1 MDRADHLG
9 QPIGKFSI
17 MRPAAFFTGLAGIA
31 TVSLLLRVGE
41 VHLRDTASNTDFAAM
56 TQDETG
62 AVGDLPDGPLNQ
74 ATRPAPEERAP
85 ATALPEA
92 AQTVPPA
99 APGTTGGAPAS
110 GSQAARELKTVEL
123 PRPVAEQAGILSFGD
138 KRVQLAG
145 IAPTATDKTCKGT
158 NGREWPC
165 GMVAKTALRLFLRQR
180 TVNCGMDSDDWQGTA
195 TAECRIGSQ
204 DISTWLVENGW
215 AEAEA
220 GSSLM
225 AASEKAKQTK
235 LGLYGD
241 DPRGAEARQSESS
254 PLQ

>member
-1 MDRADHLG
+1 
-9 QPIGKFSI
+9 
-17 MRPAAFFTGLAGIA
+17 MRPAAFLTGLAGIA

-41 VHLRDTASNTDFAAM
+41 VHLRDAASNTDFTAM
-56 TQDETG
+56 TRDEID
-62 AVGDLPDGPLNQ
+62 AVGDLPDEPPNEP
-74 ATRPAPEERAP
+74 TRTASEEGAP
-85 ATALPEA
+85 AISLPETAQA
-92 AQTVPPA
+92 APPA
-99 APGTTGGAPAS
+99 DGPTGEAPAS
-110 GSQAARELKTVEL
+110 GSQSAGEPKMMEL

-145 IAPTATDKTCKGT
+145 IVPTATDQTCKGA

-204 DISTWLVENGW
+204 DISTWLIENGW

-220 GSSLM
+220 GSSLV
-225 AASEKAKQTK
+225 AASEKAKQAK

-241 DPRGAEARQSESS
+241 DPRGREARQTGSS